1 MLDLD
6 PGEYGLYIW
15 TAYGL
20 SAAGMA
26 WLAGSHS
33 TFSVASNTFSNSLLR
48 LRAPQMSTSGN
59 CGGCSPNGT

>member
-20 SAAGMA
+20 SAAGLA
-26 WLAGSHS
+26 WLAVS
-33 TFSVASNTFSNSLLR
+33 SLAFAR
-48 LRAPQMSTSGN
+48 HWRRRAESLEARAAGEDGE
-59 CGGCSPNGT
+59 GGHL

>member
-20 SAAGMA
+20 SAAGLA
-26 WLAGSHS
+26 WLA
-33 TFSVASNTFSNSLLR
+33 ASSLAFAR
-48 LRAPQMSTSGN
+48 RWRRRAESLEARAAGEDSE
-59 CGGCSPNGT
+59 GGRP